1 MRITRI
7 DFEGRHEIK
16 GQAGHWY
23 ATAQRRDGMGNG
35 PDLVEIT
42 ILSPEEPN
50 GRVRRVNA
58 DSTEE
63 IFNAALDLQRQLD
76 GYVGSNSDVQ
86 EYHLDLLRLS
96 NC

>member
-7 DFEGRHEIK
+7 DFEGESGR
-16 GQAGHWY
+16 Y
-23 ATAQRRDGMGNG
+23 ATVQRRTAGGQG
-35 PDLVEIT
+35 PDIVEIT

-63 IFNAALDLQRQLD
+63 IFNAALDLQRELD